1 MTALRMTVITT
12 TLENGLRVV
21 SHEMPHLQTVSL
33 GVWINAGAR
42 NETPEEHGIAHF
54 LEHMAFKGTRRRS
67 AVQIAEEIETAGGD
81 INAATGMEM
90 TSYFA
95 RVLKGDTALALD
107 VLADILL
114 EPKFDPNE
122 IERERQVVIQEIA
135 AAQDDP
141 GDLVFDLAQQ
151 CAYPDQALGRPILG
165 TVGSVSAFSPG
176 MITAYRDCHYGAP
189 SMVLSAAGA
198 ITHDDLV
205 CQGRDAFARFSARP
219 RKTAAP
225 GSFSSGFACRE
236 KSLEQTHIVL
246 AFEAPGYTDE
256 AFYAAQVTASILG
269 GGMSS
274 RLFQEVREKRG
285 LCYSIGTFSSNYA
298 ETGLVGVYAATS
310 PDLTEELLTVMTGE
324 LTAFAGD
331 VRDDEAIRARA
342 QLKAGLLMS
351 LESSSMR
358 ADQVARQLLAF
369 GRVVPVD
376 EISQKVDA
384 VDRAAVAD
392 LAGQLFTT
400 AQPVYSA
407 VGALDGLAS
416 YERVAAQFG

>member
-1 MTALRMTVITT
+1 MTVRVT
-12 TLENGLRVV
+12 TLDNGLRVV
-21 SHEMPHLQTVSL
+21 SHDMPHLETVSL

-42 NETPEEHGIAHF
+42 NEAPEQHGIAHF
-54 LEHMAFKGTRRRS
+54 LEHMAFKGTNRRS
-67 AVQIAEEIETAGGD
+67 AMQIAEEIESAGGD

-95 RVLKGDTALALD
+95 RVLKDDTPLALD

-114 EPKFDPNE
+114 EPRFDADE
-122 IERERQVVIQEIA
+122 IDRERQVVIQEIGA
-135 AAQDDP
+135 SLDDP

-165 TVGSVSAFSPG
+165 TVGSVSSFSPG
-176 MITAYRDCHYGAP
+176 MISDYRDTHYGAP
-189 SMVLSAAGA
+189 GMVLSAAGA

-205 CQGRDAFARFSARP
+205 REAEGAFGRFSDRP
-219 RKTAAP
+219 CKASEDGAYV
-225 GSFSSGFACRE
+225 GGFVSRD
-236 KSLEQTHIVL
+236 KPLEQTHIVL
-246 AFEAPGYTDE
+246 AFKAPGYTDE
-256 AFYAAQVTASILG
+256 RFYTTQVMASILG

-274 RLFQEVREKRG
+274 RLFQELREKRG
-285 LCYSIGTFSSNYA
+285 LCYSIGSFSSSFA
-298 ETGLVGVYAATS
+298 ETGLMGIYAATS
-310 PDLTEELLTVMTGE
+310 PELTGELVTVLTGE
-324 LTAFAGD
+324 LTSFAES
-331 VRDDEAIRARA
+331 VRDDETVRARA

-369 GRVVPVD
+369 GRVVPV
-376 EISQKVDA
+376 EEVAQKVDS
-384 VDRAAVAD
+384 VDRAAVSD
-392 LAGQLFTT
+392 LAALLFSS

-416 YERVAAQFG
+416 YERVAAQFS

>member
-1 MTALRMTVITT
+1 MTVRVT
-12 TLENGLRVV
+12 TLDNGLRVV
-21 SHEMPHLQTVSL
+21 SHDMPHLETVSL

-42 NETPEEHGIAHF
+42 NEAPEQHGIAHF
-54 LEHMAFKGTRRRS
+54 LEHMAFKGTNRRS
-67 AVQIAEEIETAGGD
+67 AMQIAEEIESAGGD

-95 RVLKGDTALALD
+95 RVLKDDTPLALD

-114 EPKFDPNE
+114 EPRFDADE
-122 IERERQVVIQEIA
+122 IDRERQVVIQEIGA
-135 AAQDDP
+135 SLDDP

-165 TVGSVSAFSPG
+165 TVGSVSSFSPG
-176 MITAYRDCHYGAP
+176 MISDYRDTHYGAP
-189 SMVLSAAGA
+189 GMVLSAAGA

-205 CQGRDAFARFSARP
+205 REAEGAFGRFSDRP
-219 RKTAAP
+219 CKASEDGAYA
-225 GSFSSGFACRE
+225 GGFVSRD
-236 KSLEQTHIVL
+236 KPLEQTHIVL
-246 AFEAPGYTDE
+246 AFKAPGYTDE
-256 AFYAAQVTASILG
+256 RFYTTQVMASILG

-274 RLFQEVREKRG
+274 RLFQEIREKRG
-285 LCYSIGTFSSNYA
+285 LCYSIGSFSSNFA
-298 ETGLVGVYAATS
+298 ETGLMGIYAATS
-310 PDLTEELLTVMTGE
+310 PELTDELVAVLTGE
-324 LTAFAGD
+324 LTSFAES
-331 VRDDEAIRARA
+331 VRDDETVRARA

-369 GRVVPVD
+369 GRVVPV
-376 EISQKVDA
+376 EEVAQKVDS
-384 VDRAAVAD
+384 VDRAAVSD
-392 LAGQLFTT
+392 LAALLFSS

-416 YERVAAQFG
+416 YERVAAQFS

>member
-1 MTALRMTVITT
+1 MTVQITT
-12 TLENGLRVV
+12 LDNGLRVV
-21 SHEMPHLQTVSL
+21 SHEMPHLETVSL

-42 NETPEEHGIAHF
+42 NEAPEEHGIAHF
-54 LEHMAFKGTRRRS
+54 LEHMAFKGTSRRS
-67 AVQIAEEIETAGGD
+67 AMQIAEEIESAGGD

-95 RVLKGDTALALD
+95 RILKDDTPLALD

-114 EPKFDPNE
+114 DPRFDPDE
-122 IERERQVVIQEIA
+122 IERERQVVIQEIGA
-135 AAQDDP
+135 SLDDP

-151 CAYPDQALGRPILG
+151 CAYPQQALGRPILG
-165 TVGSVSAFSPG
+165 TVGSVSAFSPA
-176 MITAYRDCHYGAP
+176 MISAYRDSHYGAP
-189 SMVLSAAGA
+189 AMVLSAAGA
-198 ITHDDLV
+198 VTHDALV
-205 CQGRDAFARFSARP
+205 REAEAAFGRFSNRP
-219 RKTAAP
+219 RQTIERGA
-225 GSFSSGFACRE
+225 FSGGFTCRE
-236 KSLEQTHIVL
+236 KPLEQTHLVL

-256 AFYAAQVTASILG
+256 AFYATQVLASVLG

-274 RLFQEVREKRG
+274 RLFQEIREKRG

-298 ETGLVGVYAATS
+298 ETGMLGVYAATS
-310 PDLTEELLTVMTGE
+310 PDLTDELITVLTGE
-324 LTAFAGD
+324 LTAFARN
-331 VRDDEAIRARA
+331 VRDDETVRARA

-369 GRVVPVD
+369 GRVVSV
-376 EISQKVDA
+376 EEVSQKVDA

-392 LAGQLFTT
+392 LAERLFRSS
-400 AQPVYSA
+400 QPVYSA

-416 YERVAAQFG
+416 YEQVAAQFS

>member
-1 MTALRMTVITT
+1 MTVQVT
-12 TLENGLRVV
+12 TLKNGLRVV
-21 SHEMPHLQTVSL
+21 SHEMPHLETVSL

-42 NETPEEHGIAHF
+42 NEAPEQHGIAHF
-54 LEHMAFKGTRRRS
+54 LEHMAFKGTNRRS
-67 AVQIAEEIETAGGD
+67 AMQIAEEIESAGGD

-95 RVLKGDTALALD
+95 RVLKDDTPLALD

-114 EPKFDPNE
+114 EPRFDIDE
-122 IERERQVVIQEIA
+122 IDRERQVVIQEIGA
-135 AAQDDP
+135 SLDDP

-151 CAYPDQALGRPILG
+151 CAYPEQALGRPILG
-165 TVGSVSAFSPG
+165 TVGSVSSFSPD
-176 MITAYRDCHYGAP
+176 MISDYRDTHYGAP
-189 SMVLSAAGA
+189 GMVLSAAGA

-205 CQGRDAFARFSARP
+205 REAEDAFGRFSGRP
-219 RKTAAP
+219 CQALEDGAY
-225 GSFSSGFACRE
+225 SGGFVSRD
-236 KSLEQTHIVL
+236 KPLEQTHIVL
-246 AFEAPGYTDE
+246 AFKAPGYTDE
-256 AFYAAQVTASILG
+256 RFYTTQVMASILG

-274 RLFQEVREKRG
+274 RLFQEIREKRG
-285 LCYSIGTFSSNYA
+285 LCYSIGSFSSNFA
-298 ETGLVGVYAATS
+298 ETGLLGIYAATS
-310 PDLTEELLTVMTGE
+310 PELTDELVTVLTGE
-324 LTAFAGD
+324 LTAFAES
-331 VRDDEAIRARA
+331 VRDDETVRARA

-369 GRVVPVD
+369 GRVVPV
-376 EISQKVDA
+376 EEVAQKVDA

-392 LAGQLFTT
+392 LAARLFRS

-416 YERVAAQFG
+416 YERVAAQFN